1 VAVAARKRIL
11 GERGGCGVVAAGR
24 RRGGDSGVA
33 AGWRNV
39 G

>member
-1 VAVAARKRIL
+1 MAARKRIL

-24 RRGGDSGVA
+24 RRGDDSGVA